1 MSKLYH
7 TIYYILIKI
16 VSYIVVV
23 LSGRPPH
30 SQKKKGKKKKV
41 DALLFIYL
49 VYIFLFLFRSFGV
62 LYK

>member
-23 LSGRPPH
+23 LSGCPPH
-30 SQKKKGKKKKV
+30 SQKKKGKKKKSGCPP
-41 DALLFIYL
+41 LYLFGLY
-49 VYIFLFLFRSFGV
+49 FSFS
-62 LYK
+62 L